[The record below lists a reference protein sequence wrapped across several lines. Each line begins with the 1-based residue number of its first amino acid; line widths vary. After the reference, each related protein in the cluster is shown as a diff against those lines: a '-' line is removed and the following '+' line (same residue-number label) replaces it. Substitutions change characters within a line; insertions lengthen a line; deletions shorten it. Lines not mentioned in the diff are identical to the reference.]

1 MALVL
6 SGERPADAAASNPLR
21 IIGTWFAKVQAAR
34 AQRRALVNLLALDNH
49 RLADIGINR
58 GDLFDAVHANHRPTL
73 LLQQRRG
80 ARHSSG
86 ASRA

>member
-49 RLADIGINR
+49 RLSDIGINR
-58 GDLFDAVHANHRPTL
+58 GDLFDAVHANRPTL